1 MDFLGNISLRL
12 IGLLVT
18 VGTLAAIYFFVI
30 KPTTDTAN
38 KGIDATNRAI
48 GSIQG
53 PLKQAEQ
60 QAAQAQQQLQQGS
73 QSGQPGAGVDLSR
86 LQRCVQKAHQ
96 DVNKLNRCVE
106 RFGP

>member
-18 VGTLAAIYFFVI
+18 VATLAAVYLFIV
-30 KPTTDTAN
+30 KPATDTAS
-38 KGIDATNRAI
+38 KAID
-48 GSIQG
+48 SISK
-53 PLKQAEQ
+53 PLQQAER
-60 QAAQAQQQLQQGS
+60 QAAQAQRQLKQNTKTGA
-73 QSGQPGAGVDLSR
+73 PGAQIDLNR

-96 DVNKLNRCVE
+96 DVNRLQRCAQ